1 MSENNIP
8 ENDNIENVQADSG
21 NLSANMDLSDSD
33 GFVDFIDQN
42 FEEIKIAGCTR
53 DSCFIWVCK

>member
-1 MSENNIP
+1 MSNNNNFEQDENM
-8 ENDNIENVQADSG
+8 
-21 NLSANMDLSDSD
+21 LSEGIFTGDI
-33 GFVDFIDQN
+33 DFIDDEGFIDFIDKN